1 MTDVRDAGV
10 HDRASVVAMLGRAF
24 ANDPAM
30 SYIFPDPAE
39 RARRLPKLFA
49 LLFDGDAGGM
59 RLVAGPAD
67 AATLWRAPETAAT
80 PLTAMIAQA
89 LPLVAALGTALPRA
103 LRVSAAIGA
112 HFPVEP
118 FWYLHI
124 AGVDPSQQGRGLGGR
139 VIRAGLARNDASGV
153 PTYLETATDSNLGLY
168 GALGFTLVGDWQVPR
183 GGPRFWSM
191 RRPVGG

>member
-1 MTDVRDAGV
+1 MSDVRDAGV
-10 HDRASVVAMLGRAF
+10 QDRAAVAAMLGRAF

-30 SYIFPDPAE
+30 SYVFPDPQD

-49 LLFDGDAGGM
+49 VLFDGDADGM
-59 RLVAGPAD
+59 RLVSGPAD
-67 AATLWRAPETAAT
+67 AATLWRAPGKAST

-89 LPLVAALGTALPRA
+89 LPLIGALGTAIPRG
-103 LRVSAAIGA
+103 LRISGAIDA

-118 FWYLHI
+118 FWYLHV
-124 AGVDPSQQGRGLGGR
+124 AGVDPSQQGRGLGGK
-139 VIRAGLARNDASGV
+139 VIRAGLARADASGA
-153 PTYLETATDSNLGLY
+153 PTYLETATESNLGLY
-168 GALGFTLVGDWQVPR
+168 GALGFQLIGDWQVPR

>member
-1 MTDVRDAGV
+1 MTDVRDAQV
-10 HDRASVVAMLGRAF
+10 QERASIAAMLGRAF

-30 SYIFPDPAE
+30 SYIFPDAAE

-49 LLFDGDAGGM
+49 LLFDGDADGM

-67 AATLWRAPETAAT
+67 AATLWRAPGQAAT

-89 LPLVAALGTALPRA
+89 PGLIAALGTAIPRA
-103 LRVSAAIGA
+103 LRISGAIGA
-112 HFPVEP
+112 HFPTED
-118 FWYLHI
+118 FWYLHV

-139 VIRAGLARNDASGV
+139 IIRAGLARNDASGK
-153 PTYLETATDSNLGLY
+153 PTYLETATESNLGLY
-168 GALGFTLVGDWQVPR
+168 GALGFTLIGDWQVPR

-191 RRPVGG
+191 QRPVGG